1 MKMVKKR
8 YPIKCIIK
16 NLRRNHYLTEEQLK
30 KQLNGTYEVVSS
42 DFEYAKD
49 VLTAEEFV
57 RDFIKNNGTKAFIS
71 ERLRDGYIGKEL
83 NENGK
88 VIIQAERGKP
98 FGTVVAIPTSDP
110 VNPIALGFSY
120 MSTYE
125 RLRGISYPVLG
136 QAIALKRALDVR
148 DKKTKATDVGVRP
161 NSKDQTE
168 HFTKRALAYFYPDI
182 YSYSRGQE
190 GIKVVYDDWEEIH
203 ERIKIVEKMK
213 HKK

>member
-1 MKMVKKR
+1 MVKKR
-8 YPIKCIIK
+8 YPIKCIIR
-16 NLRRNHYLTEEQLK
+16 NLRKDHYLTEDQLK
-30 KQLNGTYEVVSS
+30 KQIMSGTYEIDSR

-57 RDFIKNNGTKAFIS
+57 RDFIKDNGTKAFIS
-71 ERLRDGYIGKEL
+71 ERLRDGYIGKEI

-88 VIIQAERGKP
+88 VSIQAERGKP

-110 VNPIALGFSY
+110 DNPIALGFSY
-120 MSTYE
+120 MSPYE
-125 RLRGISYPVLG
+125 RFRRISYPVLG
-136 QAIALKRALDVR
+136 QAIALKRAIAARDGQPVRTDIDVR
-148 DKKTKATDVGVRP
+148 PK
-161 NSKDQTE
+161 SKDQTE

-190 GIKVVYDDWEEIH
+190 GKKVVYDDWEEIH

>member
-1 MKMVKKR
+1 MTKKR

-16 NLRRNHYLTEEQLK
+16 KLRQDHSLTEERLK
-30 KQLNGTYEVVSS
+30 KQLESSNYEFLSG
-42 DFEYAKD
+42 DFNYAMD

-57 RDFIKNNGTKAFIS
+57 RDYIKDNGTKAFIS
-71 ERLRDGYIGKEL
+71 ERLRDGYIGKEI

-88 VIIQAERGKP
+88 VSIQAERGKP

-110 VNPIALGFSY
+110 DNPIALGFSY
-120 MSTYE
+120 MSAYE

-136 QAIALKRALDVR
+136 QAIALNRALAAR
-148 DKKTKATDVGVRP
+148 DKKSKDAVGVRP
-161 NSKDQTE
+161 KSKDQTE

-190 GIKVVYDDWEEIH
+190 GKKVVYDDWEEIH